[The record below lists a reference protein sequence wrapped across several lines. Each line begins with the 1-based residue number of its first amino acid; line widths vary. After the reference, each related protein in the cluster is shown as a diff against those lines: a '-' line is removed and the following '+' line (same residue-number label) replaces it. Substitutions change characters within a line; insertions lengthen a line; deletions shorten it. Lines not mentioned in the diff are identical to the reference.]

1 MGCKCIT
8 YKRHIKSLPHTQTG
22 KQTGDN
28 HAWVYRYIVNWCGG
42 PVDMGSPQQENYVMV
57 GGGLKTYSE
66 QQGMYSIKILQTS
79 LQLISKL
86 SKALK
91 KRKSSKLRAT
101 QKQIAYLR

>member
-1 MGCKCIT
+1 
-8 YKRHIKSLPHTQTG
+8 
-22 KQTGDN
+22 
-28 HAWVYRYIVNWCGG
+28 
-42 PVDMGSPQQENYVMV
+42 MGSPQQENYVMV